1 MRVVLADDSV
11 LFREGLARLLVEVG
25 HEVVAQVGDAEALLA
40 VVRTAQPEV
49 AVVDIKMPPTHTS
62 EGLDA
67 ARRLRQNY
75 PRIGILVLSQY
86 VETQHVVD
94 LLEEPSGGIG
104 YLLKDRVTDAAQ
116 LADAVTRVAA
126 GDSVIEPHIVRQLV
140 SRKRIT
146 DPLERLTDRERSV
159 LSLMAEGR
167 SNQAIGERLF
177 LTHRTVESHVR
188 NILTKLGLEEA
199 PDNHRRVLAVL
210 TYLRSA
216 SD

>member
-1 MRVVLADDSV
+1 MRLVLADDSV
-11 LFREGLARLLVEVG
+11 LFREGLARLLMELG
-25 HEVVAQVGDAEALLA
+25 HEVVAQIGDAEALLR
-40 VVRTAQPEV
+40 VVSTAELDV
-49 AVVDIKMPPTHTS
+49 AVIDIKMPPTHTT

-67 ARRLRQNY
+67 ARRLRQDH
-75 PRIGILVLSQY
+75 PGLGILVLSQY

-94 LLEEPSGGIG
+94 LLEETSGGIG
-104 YLLKDRVTDAAQ
+104 YLLKDRVTDPAQ
-116 LADAVTRVAA
+116 LADAVARVAA
-126 GDSVIEPHIVRQLV
+126 GDSVIEPHVVRQLV
-140 SRKRIT
+140 HRPRTT

-177 LTHRTVESHVR
+177 LAHRTVESHIR
-188 NILTKLGLEEA
+188 NILTKLGLEDA
-199 PDNHRRVLAVL
+199 PDDHRRVLAVL